1 MTQLT
6 LFDIP
11 EEELCEPV
19 PMMPEVYRGKVG
31 KHGQYTATAPRE
43 WTDAELEW
51 LKQLRS
57 EGYTQKQIAE
67 SMGRSE
73 VSIMVK
79 LKRLGKQEG
88 TYNAPHV
95 AEKYRLNEEF
105 LQHLKPHSVLDVYCG
120 ERNFYNGK
128 VKELVSND
136 KNAQIPATYN
146 MPALKL
152 LCKLYVEGWK
162 FDLVDL
168 DPFGSAFECFDLA
181 LKMANRGLIVTFGEM
196 GHKRFKRLDF
206 VSRFYGIERM
216 ADFTLSNIVA
226 YVHAIAKRNKKKL
239 TVWQAREWRN
249 IGRVWF
255 KIEPL
260 KITSQWENDDDKR
273 AIAGTDNMDD

>member
-1 MTQLT
+1 MEQQL
-6 LFDIP
+6 LFDP
-11 EEELCEPV
+11 PPV
-19 PMMPEVYRGKVG
+19 FPLMPSEYRGTTRQACG
-31 KHGQYTATAPRE
+31 YTHTEPRE
-43 WTDAELEW
+43 WTEREISW
-51 LKQLRS
+51 LLQMKAD
-57 EGYTQKQIAE
+57 GYTPKQIAE

-73 VSIMVK
+73 VSVAVK
-79 LKRLGKQEG
+79 LKRIGKQNN
-88 TYNAPHV
+88 TYNCDHV

-105 LQHLKPHSVLDVYCG
+105 LQHLRPNSVLDVYCG

-146 MPALKL
+146 MTALKL

-216 ADFTLSNIVA
+216 ADFTLSNLVA
-226 YVHAIAKRNKKKL
+226 YVQAIAKRNKKKL

-255 KIEPL
+255 TIEPL
-260 KITSQWENDDDKR
+260 KITEQWEKTNGLD
-273 AIAGTDNMDD
+273 